1 MSTLIP
7 NTEKV
12 ARILAKNWIVDGTI
26 LQMAFTLRDKE
37 TYISVNRPAVAS
49 YDLDVKSFVET
60 HPDFYA
66 DESKKKYSRA
76 LLNVGEIRATKVLFS
91 GLTLNINVEVEPRD
105 IFTKSHAGIFT
116 RHNNQN
122 VKNGDTLYIKS
133 LDDNIS
139 ADEVLLEVRS
149 RLIDLAKLEYCTI

>member
-12 ARILAKNWIVDGTI
+12 ARILAKNWIV
-26 LQMAFTLRDKE
+26 
-37 TYISVNRPAVAS
+37 
-49 YDLDVKSFVET
+49 
-60 HPDFYA
+60 
-66 DESKKKYSRA
+66 
-76 LLNVGEIRATKVLFS
+76 